1 MAYYLMALPAVYFGT
16 QYAATQAM
24 NSVGRWFMSRSDLY
38 DDSEAV
44 LAAGDSILETH
55 ASLSPSHSA
64 YKAKTYLKQSI
75 ETLRYKSNSARR
87 DARRWRVMRYDYTA
101 VNSELVQHINQVEQ
115 RIRLFREVFM
125 MSSRAARD

>member
-1 MAYYLMALPAVYFGT
+1 MALPAVDFGT

-24 NSVGRWFMSRSDLY
+24 KSVGRWFTSRSELY

-44 LAAGDSILETH
+44 LAVAQSILEAH
-55 ASLSPSHSA
+55 ASLPPSHSA
-64 YKAKTYLKQSI
+64 YKAKTYLKQAI

-87 DARRWRVMRYDYTA
+87 EARQWRVLRYDYST
-101 VNSELVQHINQVEQ
+101 VNLELVQHVKQVEQ

-125 MSSRAARD
+125 MSSRALGD

>member
-1 MAYYLMALPAVYFGT
+1 MALPAVYFGT

-24 NSVGRWFMSRSDLY
+24 NSVGRWFTSRSELY

-44 LAAGDSILETH
+44 LAVAQSILEAH
-55 ASLSPSHSA
+55 ASLPPSHSA
-64 YKAKTYLKQSI
+64 YKAKTYLKQAI

-87 DARRWRVMRYDYTA
+87 EARQWRVLRYDYST
-101 VNSELVQHINQVEQ
+101 VNLELVQHVKQVEQ

-125 MSSRAARD
+125 MSSRALGD